1 MLTTGVNYGIIRGIK
16 ELSTVNTSDIGI
28 FLYPHIRGIRAEN
41 TLNIRRAF
49 DRALIASP
57 VFAFLKRLLKT
68 IGGLMRHIFN
78 YNQTSQELGLTTNP
92 NNDTI
97 GATNVNRAV
106 SRSTIWGMRT
116 PNILNKRQMST
127 RFALVESPAYSNLGG
142 KTKKTEV
149 NMILTFNNKQ
159 LTFKQHKN
167 QLWLDARNLARGLGY
182 NDDRSVNRIY
192 ARHSDEFTAD
202 MTCGVKLTPQ
212 PTGAKTTRVFS
223 PRGCH
228 LIAMFAKTPF
238 AKDFRKWVLD
248 VLEHIQLNNDPQPD
262 LFVAP
267 PSKKPAI
274 EKPALDV
281 EGLSFAQ
288 LFKDARSKN
297 VEQAIQEY
305 NRRELIEATEALK
318 KYGVMCY
325 NLGTLDA
332 VFNLKAKGRI
342 KV

>member
-1 MLTTGVNYGIIRGIK
+1 MLTMGVNYGIIGATKTLVAVSRSVIA
-16 ELSTVNTSDIGI
+16 S
-28 FLYPHIRGIRAEN
+28 FLYPNYAGMRTPN
-41 TLNIRRAF
+41 TLNKRQSTPISV
-49 DRALIASP
+49 LVESQP
-57 VFAFLKRLLKT
+57 TLKGLTKIV
-68 IGGLMRHIFN
+68 IGGLMR
-78 YNQTSQELGLTTNP
+78 
-92 NNDTI
+92 
-97 GATNVNRAV
+97 V
-106 SRSTIWGMRT
+106 
-116 PNILNKRQMST
+116 
-127 RFALVESPAYSNLGG
+127 
-142 KTKKTEV
+142 
-149 NMILTFNNKQ
+149 LTFNNKQ
-159 LTFKQHKN
+159 LTFQQYNN

-192 ARHSDEFTAD
+192 ARHSDEFTPD
-202 MTCGVKLTPQ
+202 MYSVVKLTTQ
-212 PTGAKTTRVFS
+212 TKGERKALAFS

-248 VLEHIQLNNDPQPD
+248 VLEHVQLNNGPQPD

-274 EKPALDV
+274 EKPTIEV
-281 EGLSFAQ
+281 GGLSFAQ
-288 LFKDARSKN
+288 LFKDARTTDVAK
-297 VEQAIQEY
+297 VIQEY
-305 NRRELIEATEALK
+305 NHREFIEATEAVK